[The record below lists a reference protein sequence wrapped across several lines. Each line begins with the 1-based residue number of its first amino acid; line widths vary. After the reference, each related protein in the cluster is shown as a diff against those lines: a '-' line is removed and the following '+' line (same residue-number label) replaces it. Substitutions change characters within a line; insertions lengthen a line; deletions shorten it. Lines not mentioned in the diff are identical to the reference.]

1 MSRNQ
6 VVLQEFS
13 VFCRNQIQ
21 RIADE
26 QVGLTHISLVAGV
39 TPVRHALGVKKPSLS
54 QMEGE
59 EWSNMS
65 QKS

>member
-1 MSRNQ
+1 MPANPTP
-6 VVLQEFS
+6 LQEFS

-26 QVGLTHISLVAGV
+26 QAGLTHISPVAGV
-39 TPVRHALGVKKPSLS
+39 TPARHALGAKKPSLS